1 MGGKKDRKV
10 GDPGDHFPKL
20 LTNLSSLQSKERFCE
35 VVFLCRGGQVSA
47 HKAMMGPLSPLLSKL
62 FEISRQF
69 QVTLLSLLSSF
80 SLHNDMTLSFMNL
93 RLLTQS
99 SSLYQL
105 WMTSS

>member
-1 MGGKKDRKV
+1 MGGKKDRRV

-20 LTNLSSLQSKERFCE
+20 MTNLSSLQSKERFCD

-69 QVTLLSLLSSF
+69 QVTW
-80 SLHNDMTLSFMNL
+80 LHPALYI
-93 RLLTQS
+93 LTIFYIS
-99 SSLYQL
+99 
-105 WMTSS
+105 